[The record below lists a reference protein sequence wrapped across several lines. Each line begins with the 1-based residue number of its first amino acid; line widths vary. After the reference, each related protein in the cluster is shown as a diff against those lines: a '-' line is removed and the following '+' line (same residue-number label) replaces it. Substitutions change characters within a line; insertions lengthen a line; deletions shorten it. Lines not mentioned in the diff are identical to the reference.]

1 MVEHH
6 LTGKSMEE
14 RLRDRERNS
23 GDTKNADVV
32 LKPSQ
37 GARFHNIHPFG
48 AHGATGT
55 NHPTDGHVDVHPNS
69 AKQGSGGNP

>member
-55 NHPTDGHVDVHPNS
+55 NHPTDGTVANNPA
-69 AKQGSGGNP
+69 AKNQGGGVG